1 LLLCTRIRERGMGI
15 IKEGRNN
22 WKIFVI
28 LLLVIVFLSLS
39 QSFSGETGELKRVV
53 VIVTMPVPACE
64 AHLKWFVTQ
73 LNDLGYEDGKNIN
86 LTVIRANGDRQF
98 AEDELRRV
106 VKTGEPDVVAT
117 IATLASQAALNVL
130 KGTKVP
136 IFFFQVSD
144 PVGAGLIKKIGEP
157 TGTNVSG
164 RIFTVP
170 REIRIGLVMRLIGQ
184 TVPKNRAI
192 RFGYIHSTYLSAIG
206 GLQELKTIENI
217 RNDIRFESSP
227 VMYKKVPEG
236 VPTMLTAAKSG
247 IHAISDK
254 VDFWWEPQG
263 PLGELHEYT
272 QLLLDNSTIP
282 IAMGQTLESV
292 KMGALLHITPD
303 LEASGREAAK
313 FVNAL
318 LKGTDPGEIPVV
330 PPTKFQFGI
339 NLTTALKLNI
349 VVPPDILDLA
359 GDHVYR

>member
-1 LLLCTRIRERGMGI
+1 MKEVGMV
-15 IKEGRNN
+15 
-22 WKIFVI
+22 IFKKWLSNRTIVTI
-28 LLLVIVFLSLS
+28 LVVTAFFLSS
-39 QSFSGETGELKRVV
+39 PFSVKAGEPKRVV

-64 AHLKWFVTQ
+64 AHLKWFITQ
-73 LNDLGYEDGKNIN
+73 LNDLGYKDRETMDLI
-86 LTVIRANGDRQF
+86 VIRANGDQQY
-98 AEDELRRV
+98 AEDELQKV
-106 VKTGEPDVVAT
+106 MKTGEPDAVAT
-117 IATLASQAALNVL
+117 IATLASQAALKVL
-130 KGTKVP
+130 KGMKVP

-170 REIRIGLVMRLIGQ
+170 REIRIGLVMRLVGQ
-184 TVPKNRAI
+184 TIPKNKPI
-192 RFGYIHSTYLSAIG
+192 RFGYIHSTYPSAMG
-206 GLQELKTIENI
+206 GFQELKSFENN
-217 RNDIRFESSP
+217 RNNIRFESYP
-227 VMYKKVPEG
+227 VTYEKVPQG
-236 VPTMLTAAKSG
+236 VPAMLTAAKSG

-263 PLGELHEYT
+263 PLGELHDYT
-272 QLLLDNSTIP
+272 HLLLDNSIIP

-292 KMGALLHITPD
+292 KAGALLHITPD

-313 FVNAL
+313 FVDAL
-318 LKGTDPGEIPVV
+318 LKGTDPGKIPVI
-330 PPTKFQFGI
+330 PPSKFQFGI